1 MVEAYMR
8 LNVTCIL
15 FLKMRYG
22 RKGFCEGWGEE
33 IYARRKA
40 EGMNLLLSLFM
51 KQKPKF
57 WGWEEQVALRSEV
70 EDT

>member
-1 MVEAYMR
+1 
-8 LNVTCIL
+8 
-15 FLKMRYG
+15 MRYG